1 MKTKFLTLLTFA
13 IVLVLLSFALASCST
28 ATDEPAA
35 PEQTEEVAPEQPE
48 EVTPEETEE
57 VAEPEPTEVEAE
69 PEPTEEPALS
79 SKRGGTLRTEYN
91 WIPYVEDPAAD
102 GVGTGQVGLAIAESL
117 VWVGADGVPRPQ
129 LVKSWEFNEDA
140 SEWIFHLQEGVT
152 FNNGKEFGADDVIWN
167 INHWLDPD
175 TGASAA
181 AKLDMLSPEGIEKV
195 DDLTVK
201 FTLDRPN
208 ADFLLAFYDY
218 PTMIAPAGGW
228 EDFYSGDPADAV
240 GTGPWLMEEYLPD
253 ERFVLVRNPNYWQKG
268 EDGESLPYLEK
279 VIVTA
284 GWDDA
289 ARLAAIAGDEIDIL
303 TNPGEGIRE
312 ELESD
317 DNVAINSYARWSA
330 PMVVRVDMAPF
341 DDQRVVQAL
350 KLVEDRDRIQ
360 ELVDPTGVVG
370 YDHWIDSS
378 DASYCPDTDAD
389 GRPQDIEAAK
399 TLLAEAGFADG
410 LDLELALPDGDFRTD
425 LAQVYKEMAAE
436 AGINIELNILPS
448 AAFWDQWQSWPFSV
462 TGWNGRLPAI
472 ANISLALRCEAAW
485 TESFYCNE
493 ELDSL
498 LNQVEATVDVDA
510 RRDLYCQIQQIMQ
523 DEGPY
528 LLPLWTVQYGASQSD
543 VQLPRDH
550 GGTWSRGQYNWHYM
564 WLEE

>member
-1 MKTKFLTLLTFA
+1 MKTKLLTLLTIA
-13 IVLVLLSFALASCST
+13 LVLVLLVLGLASCAP
-28 ATDEPAA
+28 ATEETAA
-35 PEQTEEVAPEQPE
+35 PEPTEEVAAPEP
-48 EVTPEETEE
+48 TEE
-57 VAEPEPTEVEAE
+57 VAEEPTEEVAE
-69 PEPTEEPALS
+69 EPTEEPAPEPTEVPADFP
-79 SKRGGTLRTEYN
+79 KRGGTLRTEYN
-91 WIPYVEDPAAD
+91 WIPYIDDPAAD

-140 SEWIFHLQEGVT
+140 MEWIFHLQEGVT
-152 FNNGKEFGADDVIWN
+152 FNDGKPFGADDVIWN
-167 INHWLDPD
+167 IKHWLDPD
-175 TGASAA
+175 SDASAA
-181 AKLDMLSPEGIEKV
+181 AKLDMLTPEGIEKV

-218 PTMIAPAGGW
+218 PTMIAPDGGW
-228 EDFYSGDPADAV
+228 DDFYSGDPADAV

-268 EDGESLPYLEK
+268 EDGESLPYIEK

-289 ARLAAIAGDEIDIL
+289 ARLAAIVGDEIDIL
-303 TNPGEGIRE
+303 TNPGDGIRE
-312 ELESD
+312 ELEGD
-317 DNVAINSYARWSA
+317 DNIAINWYARWSA
-330 PMVVRVDMAPF
+330 PMVVRVDLPPF

-350 KLVEDRDRIQ
+350 KLVQDRDRIQ
-360 ELVDPTGVVG
+360 ELVMPTGFVG

-378 DASYCPDTDAD
+378 DGSYCSDTDAD

-399 TLLAEAGFADG
+399 ELLADAGYADG
-410 LDLELALPDGDFRTD
+410 LDLELAIPDGDFRVD

-436 AGINIELNILPS
+436 AGINIELNIQPS
-448 AAFWDQWQSWPFSV
+448 SAFWDQWQSWPFSV
-462 TGWNGRLPAI
+462 TGWNARLPAT

-485 TESFYCNE
+485 TESFWCNE
-493 ELDSL
+493 EFDEL
-498 LNQVEATVDVDA
+498 LNQVEATADVDA

-528 LLPLWTVQYGASQSD
+528 LLPLWIAQYGASQND
-543 VQLPRDH
+543 VQLPQDH
-550 GGTWSRGQYNWHYM
+550 GGTWSRAQYLWHYM

>member
-1 MKTKFLTLLTFA
+1 MKTRFLTIF
-13 IVLVLLSFALASCST
+13 ILVLLVLGLASCAPA
-28 ATDEPAA
+28 ATEEPAVATEAA
-35 PEQTEEVAPEQPE
+35 PEPTE
-48 EVTPEETEE
+48 
-57 VAEPEPTEVEAE
+57 EPEPTEV
-69 PEPTEEPALS
+69 PADFP
-79 SKRGGTLRTEYN
+79 KRGGTLRTEYN
-91 WIPYVEDPAAD
+91 WIPYIDDPAAD

-140 SEWIFHLQEGVT
+140 TEWIFHLQEGVT
-152 FNNGKEFGADDVIWN
+152 FNDGKPFGADDVIWN
-167 INHWLDPD
+167 IKHWLDPD
-175 TGASAA
+175 SDASAA
-181 AKLDMLSPEGIEKV
+181 AKLDMLTPEGIEKV

-201 FTLDRPN
+201 FILDRPN

-218 PTMIAPAGGW
+218 PTMIAPDGGW
-228 EDFYSGDPADAV
+228 DDFYSGDPADAV

-268 EDGESLPYLEK
+268 EDGESLPYIEK

-289 ARLAAIAGDEIDIL
+289 ARLAAIVGDEIDIL
-303 TNPGEGIRE
+303 TNPGDGIRE
-312 ELESD
+312 ELEGD
-317 DNVAINSYARWSA
+317 DNIAINWYARWSA
-330 PMVVRVDMAPF
+330 PMVVRVDLPPF

-350 KLVEDRDRIQ
+350 KLVQDRDRIQ
-360 ELVDPTGVVG
+360 ELVMPTGFVG

-378 DASYCPDTDAD
+378 DGSYCSDTDAD

-399 TLLAEAGFADG
+399 ELLADAGYADG
-410 LDLELALPDGDFRTD
+410 LDLELAIPDGDFRVD

-436 AGINIELNILPS
+436 AGINIELNIQPS
-448 AAFWDQWQSWPFSV
+448 SAFWDQWQSWPFSV
-462 TGWNGRLPAI
+462 TGWNARLPAT

-485 TESFYCNE
+485 TESFWCNE
-493 ELDSL
+493 EFDEL
-498 LNQVEATVDVDA
+498 LNQVEATADVDA

-528 LLPLWTVQYGASQSD
+528 LLPLWIAQYGASQND
-543 VQLPRDH
+543 VQLPQDH
-550 GGTWSRGQYNWHYM
+550 GGTWSRAQYLWHYM

>member
-1 MKTKFLTLLTFA
+1 
-13 IVLVLLSFALASCST
+13 VLLRPKRLQV
-28 ATDEPAA
+28 AA
-35 PEQTEEVAPEQPE
+35 PEP
-48 EVTPEETEE
+48 TEE
-57 VAEPEPTEVEAE
+57 VAEEPTEEVAE
-69 PEPTEEPALS
+69 EPTEEPAPEPTEVPADFP
-79 SKRGGTLRTEYN
+79 KRGGTLRTEYN
-91 WIPYVEDPAAD
+91 WIPYIDDPAAD

-129 LVKSWEFNEDA
+129 LVKSWEFNED
-140 SEWIFHLQEGVT
+140 STEWIFHLQEGVT
-152 FNNGKEFGADDVIWN
+152 FNDGKPFGADDVIWN
-167 INHWLDPD
+167 IKHWLDPD
-175 TGASAA
+175 SDASAA
-181 AKLDMLSPEGIEKV
+181 AKLDMLTPEGIEKV

-218 PTMIAPAGGW
+218 PTMIAPDGGW
-228 EDFYSGDPADAV
+228 DDFYSGDPADAV

-268 EDGESLPYLEK
+268 EDGESLPYIEK

-289 ARLAAIAGDEIDIL
+289 ARLAAIVGDEIDIL
-303 TNPGEGIRE
+303 TNPGDGIRE
-312 ELESD
+312 ELEGD
-317 DNVAINSYARWSA
+317 DNIAINWYARWSA
-330 PMVVRVDMAPF
+330 PMVVRVDLPPF

-350 KLVEDRDRIQ
+350 KLVQDRDRIQ
-360 ELVDPTGVVG
+360 ELVMPTGFVG

-378 DASYCPDTDAD
+378 DGSYCSDTDAD

-399 TLLAEAGFADG
+399 ELLADAGYADG
-410 LDLELALPDGDFRTD
+410 LDLELAIPDGDFRVD

-436 AGINIELNILPS
+436 AGINIELNIQPS
-448 AAFWDQWQSWPFSV
+448 SAFWDQWQSWPFSV
-462 TGWNGRLPAI
+462 TGWNARLPAT

-485 TESFYCNE
+485 TESFWCNE
-493 ELDSL
+493 EFDEL
-498 LNQVEATVDVDA
+498 LNQVEATADVDA

-528 LLPLWTVQYGASQSD
+528 LLPLWIAQYGASQND
-543 VQLPRDH
+543 VQLPQDH
-550 GGTWSRGQYNWHYM
+550 GGTWSRAQYLWHYM

>member
-1 MKTKFLTLLTFA
+1 MKTKLLTLLTIA
-13 IVLVLLSFALASCST
+13 LVLVLLVLGLASCAP
-28 ATDEPAA
+28 ATEETAA
-35 PEQTEEVAPEQPE
+35 PEPTEEVAAPEP
-48 EVTPEETEE
+48 TEE
-57 VAEPEPTEVEAE
+57 VAEEPTEEVAE
-69 PEPTEEPALS
+69 EPTEEPAPEPTEVPADFP
-79 SKRGGTLRTEYN
+79 KRGGTLRTEYN
-91 WIPYVEDPAAD
+91 WIPYIDDPAAD

-117 VWVGADGVPRPQ
+117 VWVGADSVPRPQ

-140 SEWIFHLQEGVT
+140 TEWIFHLQEGVT
-152 FNNGKEFGADDVIWN
+152 FNDGKPFGADDVIWN
-167 INHWLDPD
+167 IKHWLDPD
-175 TGASAA
+175 SDASAA
-181 AKLDMLSPEGIEKV
+181 AKLDMLTPEGIEKV

-218 PTMIAPAGGW
+218 PTMIAPDGGW
-228 EDFYSGDPADAV
+228 DDFYSGDPADAV

-268 EDGESLPYLEK
+268 EDGESLPYIEK

-289 ARLAAIAGDEIDIL
+289 ARLAAIVGDEIDIL
-303 TNPGEGIRE
+303 TNPGDGIRE
-312 ELESD
+312 ELEGD
-317 DNVAINSYARWSA
+317 DNIAINWYARWSA
-330 PMVVRVDMAPF
+330 PMVVRVDLPPF

-350 KLVEDRDRIQ
+350 KLVQDRDRIQ
-360 ELVDPTGVVG
+360 ELVMPTGFVG

-378 DASYCPDTDAD
+378 DGSYCSDTDAD

-399 TLLAEAGFADG
+399 ELLADAGYADG
-410 LDLELALPDGDFRTD
+410 LDLELAIPDGDFRVD

-436 AGINIELNILPS
+436 AGINIELNIQPS
-448 AAFWDQWQSWPFSV
+448 SAFWDQWQSWPFSV
-462 TGWNGRLPAI
+462 TGWNARLPAT

-485 TESFYCNE
+485 TESFWCNE
-493 ELDSL
+493 EFDEL
-498 LNQVEATVDVDA
+498 LNQVEATADVDA

-528 LLPLWTVQYGASQSD
+528 LLPLWIAQYGASQND
-543 VQLPRDH
+543 VQLPQDH
-550 GGTWSRGQYNWHYM
+550 GGTWSRAQYLWHYM

>member
-1 MKTKFLTLLTFA
+1 MKTKLLTLLTFA
-13 IVLVLLSFALASCST
+13 LVLVLLVLGLASCAP
-28 ATDEPAA
+28 ATEETAA
-35 PEQTEEVAPEQPE
+35 PEPTEEVAAPEP
-48 EVTPEETEE
+48 TEE
-57 VAEPEPTEVEAE
+57 VAEEPTEEVAE
-69 PEPTEEPALS
+69 EPTEEPAPEPTEVPADFP
-79 SKRGGTLRTEYN
+79 KRGGTLRTEYN
-91 WIPYVEDPAAD
+91 WIPYIDDPAAD

-140 SEWIFHLQEGVT
+140 TEWIFHLQEGVT
-152 FNNGKEFGADDVIWN
+152 FNDGKPFGADDVIWN
-167 INHWLDPD
+167 IKHWLDPD
-175 TGASAA
+175 SDASAA
-181 AKLDMLSPEGIEKV
+181 AKLDMLTPEGIEKV

-218 PTMIAPAGGW
+218 PTMIAPDGGW
-228 EDFYSGDPADAV
+228 DDFYSGDPADAV

-268 EDGESLPYLEK
+268 EDGESLPYIEK

-289 ARLAAIAGDEIDIL
+289 ARLAAIVGDEIDIL
-303 TNPGEGIRE
+303 TNPGDGIRE
-312 ELESD
+312 ELEGD
-317 DNVAINSYARWSA
+317 DNIAINWYARWSA
-330 PMVVRVDMAPF
+330 PMVVRVDLPPF

-350 KLVEDRDRIQ
+350 KLVQDRDRIQ
-360 ELVDPTGVVG
+360 ELVMPTGFVG

-378 DASYCPDTDAD
+378 DGSYCSDTDAD

-399 TLLAEAGFADG
+399 ELLADAGYADG
-410 LDLELALPDGDFRTD
+410 LDLELAIPDGDFRVD

-436 AGINIELNILPS
+436 AGINIELNIQPS
-448 AAFWDQWQSWPFSV
+448 SAFWDQWQSWPFSV
-462 TGWNGRLPAI
+462 TGWNARLPAT

-485 TESFYCNE
+485 TESFWCNE
-493 ELDSL
+493 EFDEL
-498 LNQVEATVDVDA
+498 LNQVEATADVDA

-528 LLPLWTVQYGASQSD
+528 LLPLWIAQYGASQND
-543 VQLPRDH
+543 VQLPQDH
-550 GGTWSRGQYNWHYM
+550 GGTWSRAQYLWHYM

>member
-330 PMVVRVDMAPF
+330 PMVVRVDTAPF
-341 DDQRVVQAL
+341 DDPRVVQAL
-350 KLVEDRDRIQ
+350 KLVEDRDRIH

-399 TLLAEAGFADG
+399 TLLAEAGYADG

-550 GGTWSRGQYNWHYM
+550 GGTWSRAQYDWHYM

>member
-1 MKTKFLTLLTFA
+1 MKTKLLTLLTFA
-13 IVLVLLSFALASCST
+13 LVLVLLVLGLASCAP
-28 ATDEPAA
+28 ATEETAA
-35 PEQTEEVAPEQPE
+35 PEPTEEVAAPEP
-48 EVTPEETEE
+48 TEE
-57 VAEPEPTEVEAE
+57 VAEEPTEEVAE
-69 PEPTEEPALS
+69 EPTEEPAPEPTEVPADFP
-79 SKRGGTLRTEYN
+79 KRGGTLRTEYN
-91 WIPYVEDPAAD
+91 WIPYIDDPAAD

-129 LVKSWEFNEDA
+129 LVKSWEFNED
-140 SEWIFHLQEGVT
+140 STEWIFHLQEGVT
-152 FNNGKEFGADDVIWN
+152 FNDGKPFGADDVIWN
-167 INHWLDPD
+167 IKHWLDPD
-175 TGASAA
+175 SDASAA
-181 AKLDMLSPEGIEKV
+181 AKLDMLTPEGIEKV

-218 PTMIAPAGGW
+218 PTMIAPDGGW
-228 EDFYSGDPADAV
+228 DDFYSGDPADAV

-268 EDGESLPYLEK
+268 EDGESLPYIEK

-289 ARLAAIAGDEIDIL
+289 ARLAAIVGDEIDIL
-303 TNPGEGIRE
+303 TNPGDGIRE
-312 ELESD
+312 ELEGD
-317 DNVAINSYARWSA
+317 DNIAINWYARWSA
-330 PMVVRVDMAPF
+330 PMVVRVDLPPF

-350 KLVEDRDRIQ
+350 KLVQDRDRIQ
-360 ELVDPTGVVG
+360 ELVMPTGFVG

-378 DASYCPDTDAD
+378 DGSYCSDTDAD

-399 TLLAEAGFADG
+399 ELLADAGYADG
-410 LDLELALPDGDFRTD
+410 LDLELAIPDGDFRVD

-436 AGINIELNILPS
+436 AGINIELNIQPS
-448 AAFWDQWQSWPFSV
+448 SAFWDQWQSWPFSV
-462 TGWNGRLPAI
+462 TGWNARLPAT

-485 TESFYCNE
+485 TESFWCNE
-493 ELDSL
+493 EFDEL
-498 LNQVEATVDVDA
+498 LNQVEATADVDA

-528 LLPLWTVQYGASQSD
+528 LLPLWIAQYGASQND
-543 VQLPRDH
+543 VQLPQDH
-550 GGTWSRGQYNWHYM
+550 GGTWSRAQYLWHYM

>member
-1 MKTKFLTLLTFA
+1 LTIAL
-13 IVLVLLSFALASCST
+13 VLVLLVLGLASCAP
-28 ATDEPAA
+28 ATEETAA
-35 PEQTEEVAPEQPE
+35 PEPTEEVAAPEP
-48 EVTPEETEE
+48 TEE
-57 VAEPEPTEVEAE
+57 VAEEPTEEVAE
-69 PEPTEEPALS
+69 EPTEEPAPEPTEVPADFP
-79 SKRGGTLRTEYN
+79 KRGGTLRTEYN
-91 WIPYVEDPAAD
+91 WIPYIDDPAAD

-140 SEWIFHLQEGVT
+140 MEWIFHLQEGVT
-152 FNNGKEFGADDVIWN
+152 FNDGKPFGADDVIWN
-167 INHWLDPD
+167 IKHWLDPD
-175 TGASAA
+175 SDASAA
-181 AKLDMLSPEGIEKV
+181 AKLDMLTPEGIEKV

-218 PTMIAPAGGW
+218 PTMIAPDGGW
-228 EDFYSGDPADAV
+228 DDFYSGDPADAV

-268 EDGESLPYLEK
+268 EDGESLPYIEK

-289 ARLAAIAGDEIDIL
+289 ARLAAIVGDEIDIL
-303 TNPGEGIRE
+303 TNPGDGIRE
-312 ELESD
+312 ELEGD
-317 DNVAINSYARWSA
+317 DNIAINWYARWSA
-330 PMVVRVDMAPF
+330 PMVVRVDLPPF

-350 KLVEDRDRIQ
+350 KLVQDRDRIQ
-360 ELVDPTGVVG
+360 ELVMPTGFVG

-378 DASYCPDTDAD
+378 DGSYCSDTDAD

-399 TLLAEAGFADG
+399 ELLADAGYADG
-410 LDLELALPDGDFRTD
+410 LDLELAIPDGDFRVD

-436 AGINIELNILPS
+436 AGINIELNIQPS
-448 AAFWDQWQSWPFSV
+448 SAFWDQWQSWPFSV
-462 TGWNGRLPAI
+462 TGWNARLPAT

-485 TESFYCNE
+485 TESFWCNE
-493 ELDSL
+493 EFDEL
-498 LNQVEATVDVDA
+498 LNQVEATADVDA

-528 LLPLWTVQYGASQSD
+528 LLPLWIAQYGASQND
-543 VQLPRDH
+543 VQLPQDH
-550 GGTWSRGQYNWHYM
+550 GGTWSRAQYLWHYM

>member
-1 MKTKFLTLLTFA
+1 MKTKLLTLLTIA
-13 IVLVLLSFALASCST
+13 LVLVLLVLGLASCAP
-28 ATDEPAA
+28 ATEETAA
-35 PEQTEEVAPEQPE
+35 PEPTEEVAAPEP
-48 EVTPEETEE
+48 TEE
-57 VAEPEPTEVEAE
+57 VAEEPTEEVAE
-69 PEPTEEPALS
+69 EPTEEPAPEPTEVPADFP
-79 SKRGGTLRTEYN
+79 KRGGTLRTEYN
-91 WIPYVEDPAAD
+91 WIPYIDDPAAD

-140 SEWIFHLQEGVT
+140 MEWIFHLQEGVT
-152 FNNGKEFGADDVIWN
+152 FNDGKPFGADDVIWN
-167 INHWLDPD
+167 IKHWLDPD
-175 TGASAA
+175 SDASAA
-181 AKLDMLSPEGIEKV
+181 AKLDMLTPEGIEKV
-195 DDLTVK
+195 NDLTVK

-218 PTMIAPAGGW
+218 PTMIAPDGGW
-228 EDFYSGDPADAV
+228 DDFYSGDPADAV

-268 EDGESLPYLEK
+268 EDGESLPYIEK

-289 ARLAAIAGDEIDIL
+289 ARLAAIVGDEIDIL
-303 TNPGEGIRE
+303 TNPGDGIRE
-312 ELESD
+312 ELEGD
-317 DNVAINSYARWSA
+317 DNIAINWYARWSA
-330 PMVVRVDMAPF
+330 PMVVRVDLPPF

-350 KLVEDRDRIQ
+350 KLVQDRDRIQ
-360 ELVDPTGVVG
+360 ELVMPTGFVG

-378 DASYCPDTDAD
+378 DGSYCSDTDAD

-399 TLLAEAGFADG
+399 ELLADAGYADG
-410 LDLELALPDGDFRTD
+410 LDLELAIPDGDFRVD

-436 AGINIELNILPS
+436 AGINIELNIQPS
-448 AAFWDQWQSWPFSV
+448 SAFWDQWQSWPFSV
-462 TGWNGRLPAI
+462 TGWNARLPAT

-485 TESFYCNE
+485 TESFWCNE
-493 ELDSL
+493 EFDEL
-498 LNQVEATVDVDA
+498 LNQVEATADVDA

-528 LLPLWTVQYGASQSD
+528 LLPLWIAQYGASQND
-543 VQLPRDH
+543 VQLPQDH
-550 GGTWSRGQYNWHYM
+550 GGTWSRAQYLWHYM